1 MMSSNILLEPLPKTC
16 TLGNGLTYKFN
27 AHYKTGIQFEL
38 LMQDSDLTDDSK
50 LYLALRLFFGE
61 QYIPMA
67 HQREAILFILWFY
80 KGGGDPYEEKAGE
93 ERQERAKK
101 EKAIYSFEADSLYFY
116 SAFLEQYQI
125 NLREANLHWWEFRA
139 LFLSLSSKV
148 KLSEIMQI
156 RATSL
161 EGLDKAEKKRIK
173 RLKSLYALKDMRN
186 QEEKEKDFYSAFG

>member
-1 MMSSNILLEPLPKTC
+1 MSSNILLEALPRTC
-16 TLGNGLTYKFN
+16 TLANGLTYHFN

-38 LMQDSDLTDDSK
+38 LMQDNELTEDSK

-61 QYIPMA
+61 QYIPLEC
-67 HQREAILFILWFY
+67 QKEAILFILWFY
-80 KGGGDPYEEKAGE
+80 KGGGEPYEEKAEISRVEGGK
-93 ERQERAKK
+93 R
-101 EKAIYSFEADSLYFY
+101 EKPIYSFEADSLYFY

-125 NLREANLHWWEFRA
+125 NLRQANLHWWEFRA

-186 QEEKEKDFYSAFG
+186 QEEKEKDFYNAFS